1 MRQVLAFLAIL
12 LGAAGVVAAVARSLS
27 ARGTPAPVPG
37 ARPRPGALHGVL
49 AGAGVAFLVL
59 GVGVVV
65 APGTGPTAVRSAPAP
80 ATSRGREPTSIPM
93 PFDSSPAGAYRRLVD
108 ASCAGVGVVLLTPAD
123 ASRTSIRAALR
134 ASAASFEDLADLLDG
149 VEPPPR
155 LLNRHHRLVTAV
167 RRTDR
172 ILTDAAAQ
180 LDAGAMAGFA
190 RRLDQLG
197 RSVTELDRQA
207 RGLQLPHCR
216 PA

>member
-1 MRQVLAFLAIL
+1 MRDVLALLAIL
-12 LGAAGVVAAVARSLS
+12 LGAAGILAAVVRSVS
-27 ARGTPAPVPG
+27 ARGTSAPVPG

-49 AGAGVAFLVL
+49 AVAGVAFLVL

-65 APGTGPTAVRSAPAP
+65 APDTGPMAVRSAPAP
-80 ATSRGREPTSIPM
+80 AHSRGRQPTPIPT
-93 PFDSSPAGAYRRLVD
+93 PFDTSPAGAYRRLVD
-108 ASCAGVGVVLLTPAD
+108 AYCAGIGVVLMTPAD
-123 ASRTSIRAALR
+123 ASRTSIHSALR
-134 ASAASFEDLADLLDG
+134 ASAASFEDLADVLDG
-149 VEPPPR
+149 VDPPPR

-172 ILTDAAAQ
+172 ILTDADAQ
-180 LDAGAMAGFA
+180 LNAGAMASFA
-190 RRLDQLG
+190 RQLDQLG